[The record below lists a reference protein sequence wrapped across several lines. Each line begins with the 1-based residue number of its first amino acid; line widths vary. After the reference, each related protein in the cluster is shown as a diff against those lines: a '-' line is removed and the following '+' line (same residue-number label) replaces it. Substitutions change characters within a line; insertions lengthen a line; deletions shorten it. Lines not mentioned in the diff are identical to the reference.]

1 MPITECSDSGS
12 NSSRA
17 SSENARNSVNVC
29 ECFFLLLSDLINVH
43 KYTVRHQ
50 ADYSSWSKATHFDI
64 SWALSLSLPEHAYGI
79 MCTAYS
85 IHMVHTQT
93 LSCLIFSSRSIRVF
107 AYVKLLCICV
117 LIAAVVIY
125 FMSPFQ
131 HVILQQILFFRALA
145 LARSLTQLRVR
156 SQSLVLCA
164 YFNYVREAGQKY
176 FAPKTQNI
184 IIKSLAQLKDCAK

>member
-1 MPITECSDSGS
+1 MCVSVSFFFFLTLLTCINILCDTKPITVHDPKPLILISHE
-12 NSSRA
+12 
-17 SSENARNSVNVC
+17 
-29 ECFFLLLSDLINVH
+29 LS
-43 KYTVRHQ
+43 
-50 ADYSSWSKATHFDI
+50 
-64 SWALSLSLPEHAYGI
+64 LSLSLPEHAYGI

-107 AYVKLLCICV
+107 AYVKLLCICICV

-184 IIKSLAQLKDCAK
+184 IIKSLAQLKGCAK

>member
-29 ECFFLLLSDLINVH
+29 ASVSFFFFLTLLTCINILCDTKPITVHDPKPLIL
-43 KYTVRHQ
+43 
-50 ADYSSWSKATHFDI
+50 I
-64 SWALSLSLPEHAYGI
+64 SHELSLSLSLSMH
-79 MCTAYS
+79 MVLCAYS

-131 HVILQQILFFRALA
+131 HVILQQILFFRGFALLLA
-145 LARSLTQLRVR
+145 LVHTRSLSHSVARAF
-156 SQSLVLCA
+156 SIACSLCL
-164 YFNYVREAGQKY
+164 F
-176 FAPKTQNI
+176 
-184 IIKSLAQLKDCAK
+184 

>member
-1 MPITECSDSGS
+1 MRGIVWMCVSVSFFFFLTLLTCINILCDTKPITVHDPKPLILI
-12 NSSRA
+12 SR
-17 SSENARNSVNVC
+17 E
-29 ECFFLLLSDLINVH
+29 
-43 KYTVRHQ
+43 
-50 ADYSSWSKATHFDI
+50 
-64 SWALSLSLPEHAYGI
+64 LSLSHSEHAYGI

-117 LIAAVVIY
+117 LIAVVVIY

-176 FAPKTQNI
+176 FAPKNQNI
-184 IIKSLAQLKDCAK
+184 IIKSLAQLKGCAK